1 MLLARNPT
9 QDLINAM
16 ISAALHDP
24 LGAKRWGSKKEPN
37 HPDGWG
43 FIVITNKNR
52 YIEYRS
58 PKPIWTDE
66 PGIDLLNRYYSE
78 STLLIHA
85 RKTSIEGTE
94 EFTQNIQPVGI
105 SNVVWIGYN
114 GTIDPKML
122 DAPDPLLRLMKKN
135 VLADTAAVAWAVLE
149 AYNEKPL
156 VTAMN
161 IKGWLEDNVPEGS
174 GAVVF
179 FVDAF
184 GNAGYAWECKCDE
197 PELSYYK
204 SYIYERDSTKAVAS
218 STVALK
224 HGDPAW
230 KEAPEYGVL

>member
-1 MLLARNPT
+1 MMLARNPT

-24 LGAKRWGSKKEPN
+24 LGAKRGGKMKEPT

-43 FIVITNKNR
+43 FLIVREKKEHM
-52 YIEYRS
+52 EYRS
-58 PKPIWTDE
+58 PKPIWSDE
-66 PGIDLLNRYYSE
+66 LGLGLLNKYYES

-85 RKTSIEGTE
+85 RRASIEGTE
-94 EFTQNIQPVGI
+94 KFIQNIQPVNV
-105 SNVVWIGYN
+105 SNVIWIGYN
-114 GTIDPKML
+114 GTIDPRKL
-122 DAPDPLLRLMKKN
+122 DAPEPIARLMKKG

-149 AYNEKPL
+149 AYSEKPL

-161 IKGWLEDNVPEGS
+161 VKGWLEDNVPEGS

-179 FVDAF
+179 FVDAY

-204 SYIYERDSTKAVAS
+204 SYIYEKGSTRVVAS

-224 HGDPAW
+224 HGDTAW
-230 KEAPEYGVL
+230 KEAPEYGII